1 MLLSRDY
8 VTYMAQEVVKRL
20 VAEQMIETSAVEEIT
35 TRVRQTMA
43 EELAVEERVNEEVR
57 QILSDHA
64 DEMRRTGVSYQE
76 MFKKVK
82 AQIAKDRKLILR

>member
-8 VTYMAQEVVKRL
+8 ITYMAQEVVKRL
-20 VAEQMIETSAVEEIT
+20 VAAQMIETPSVEQT
-35 TRVRQTMA
+35 TQRVRQA
-43 EELAVEERVNEEVR
+43 LADEMSVEDRVNEEVR

-64 DEMRRTGVSYQE
+64 DAMRRTGVSYQE

-82 AQIAKDRKLILR
+82 AQIAKDKKLILR

>member
-20 VAEQMIETSAVEEIT
+20 VAEEMIETNSVEEVT
-35 TRVRQTMA
+35 TRVKQGMA

-64 DEMRRTGVSYQE
+64 ETMRRTGVSYQE

-82 AQIAKDRKLILR
+82 AQIAKDKKLILR

>member
-20 VAEQMIETSAVEEIT
+20 LAEQMVETSSAEAT
-35 TRVRQTMA
+35 TQKVRQVMA
-43 EELAVEERVNEEVR
+43 EELAVEDRVNEETR
-57 QILSDHA
+57 EILSQHS

-82 AQIAKDRKLILR
+82 AQIARDRKLILR

>member
-20 VAEQMIETSAVEEIT
+20 VAAQMIETNSVEEVT
-35 TRVRQTMA
+35 TRVKQGMA

-64 DEMRRTGVSYQE
+64 DTMRRTGVSYQE

-82 AQIAKDRKLILR
+82 AQIAKDKKLILR

>member
-8 VTYMAQEVVKRL
+8 VTYVAQEVVKRL
-20 VAEQMIETSAVEEIT
+20 VAEQMIETNAVEEVT
-35 TRVRQTMA
+35 TRVRQGMA
-43 EELAVEERVNEEVR
+43 EELAVVERVNEEVR

-64 DEMRRTGVSYQE
+64 ETMRRTGVSYQE

-82 AQIAKDRKLILR
+82 AQIAKDKKLILR

>member
-20 VAEQMIETSAVEEIT
+20 VAEQMVETSAIDVT
-35 TRVRQTMA
+35 TQKVRQVMA
-43 EELAVEERVNEEVR
+43 EELAVEDRVNEETR
-57 QILSDHA
+57 EILSQHS

>member
-20 VAEQMIETSAVEEIT
+20 VADQMVETSSVEAT
-35 TRVRQTMA
+35 TQKVRQAMA
-43 EELAVEERVNEEVR
+43 EELAVEDRVNEETR
-57 QILSDHA
+57 EILSQHS

>member
-20 VAEQMIETSAVEEIT
+20 VAGQMIETNSVEEVT
-35 TRVRQTMA
+35 TRVKQGMA

-64 DEMRRTGVSYQE
+64 DTMRRTGVSYQ
-76 MFKKVK
+76 
-82 AQIAKDRKLILR
+82 